1 MVCAARIRDEGE
13 SMPLHESGEDYLEAI
28 LVLSQKQAVVRSVD
42 IAEHL
47 GVTKASVSKAMSL
60 LEEQGYIHIVKRDV
74 RLTES
79 GRAVAEEIYG
89 RHVFFVN
96 LLERA
101 GVDPEVAAEEGCHM
115 EHTLSEDSFQKL
127 KALLEAYV

>member
-1 MVCAARIRDEGE
+1 M
-13 SMPLHESGEDYLEAI
+13 SLHESGEDYLEAI
-28 LVLSQKQAVVRSVD
+28 LVLSQKQSIVRSVD

-47 GVTKASVSKAMSL
+47 GVTKASVSKAMSI
-60 LEEQGYIHIVKRDV
+60 LEEQGYIQIVKRDV

-89 RHVFFVN
+89 RHVFFVR
-96 LLERA
+96 LLEQA

-115 EHTLSEDSFQKL
+115 EHDLSEDSFQKL
-127 KALLEAYV
+127 KKMLEAYV